1 MYTRTIEVTAPE
13 GRIDIRLEGSWQE
26 GVRAFDTVEEIELLY
41 AAGVLGPR
49 GDRRYAIDIRPGVDA
64 AMLSEILARLP
75 YVMRMAED
83 GEPGNA

>member
-1 MYTRTIEVTAPE
+1 MYTRTIEVKNTPE

-49 GDRRYAIDIRPGVDA
+49 GDRRYMVEHIDPGVDA

-75 YVMRMAED
+75 YVMED
-83 GEPGNA
+83 R